1 MPQQIQTGSICSLN
15 AANFFTGIGLLI
27 LGAFLFIAGPQLI
40 LVPSTQIQTTN
51 LFHNEA
57 FVVADLWERSAQ
69 LEQGIMVNGT
79 IAVSSAL
86 TGEPSEVSLLVAD
99 DANYQKWVAHS
110 GPTYVFQRDISNG
123 QSFSFTVPRAGS
135 YHFIFDNTD
144 SPVKKKVTLT
154 ADLQK
159 QVITNVPD
167 VRVTYVAY
175 GIMAIGC
182 LVAVV
187 GVLRRTQVPW
197 A

>member
-1 MPQQIQTGSICSLN
+1 MN
-15 AANFFTGIGLLI
+15 AANFFTGIALLI
-27 LGAFLFIAGPQLI
+27 LGTFLFFAGPQLI
-40 LVPSTQIQTTN
+40 LVPSPQIQTTD
-51 LFHNEA
+51 LFHNEG
-57 FVVADLWERSAQ
+57 FVVADVWERSVQ
-69 LEQGIMVNGT
+69 LDEGVTVNGT

-99 DANYQKWVAHS
+99 DANYQKWVAHG
-110 GPTYVFQRDISNG
+110 GPTYVFQRGISNG
-123 QSFSFTVPRAGS
+123 QSFSFAVPRAGL
-135 YHFIFDNTD
+135 YHFVFDNTN

-159 QVITNVPD
+159 QVMINVPD

-175 GIMAIGC
+175 GLMVIGC
-182 LVAVV
+182 LVTVV